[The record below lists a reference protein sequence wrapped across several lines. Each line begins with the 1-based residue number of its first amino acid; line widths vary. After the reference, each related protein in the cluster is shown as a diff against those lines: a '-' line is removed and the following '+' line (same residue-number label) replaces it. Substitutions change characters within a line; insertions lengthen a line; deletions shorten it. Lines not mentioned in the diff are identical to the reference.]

1 VCAEKAAHIEA
12 ISGATFAESA
22 LAAVDGVEALV
33 VATEWGEF
41 SNVDL
46 ALVKERM
53 TTPIIF
59 DGRNVFDPRTMAE
72 LGFHYHSIGR
82 KAVKPH

>member
-1 VCAEKAAHIEA
+1 MEKAREIEA
-12 ISGATFAESA
+12 VSGATFAESA
-22 LAAVDGVEALV
+22 LAAIDGVEALV

-41 SNVDL
+41 QNVDL
-46 ALVKERM
+46 AVVKERM

-59 DGRNVFDPRTMAE
+59 DGRNIFDPRTMNE